1 MSDDVFQ
8 EFHDM
13 ERLTEADSPKDFCE
27 FDDPEEFEGAAYTG
41 FAQVYDEFMD
51 NIPYDEWVDYL
62 AGLLKEHDISDGIIA
77 ELGCGTGNVTG
88 RLAARGYD
96 MIGIDNSEEML
107 MIAREKAPVDGR
119 ILYLEQDMRAFELF
133 GTVRAF
139 VSICD
144 SMNYLLTDHDLVQVM
159 KLVNNYLDP
168 GGLFIFDLK
177 TVYNYQEI
185 LGTQVFAESRE
196 DNSYIWVNSYDPG
209 TRINQYD
216 LTLFVQEYED
226 EEDLFRRYEETHYQ
240 KAWILDEIMKAAD
253 EAGMRFIKAYHAFSR
268 ENPRPESERIYV
280 ILQEHGK

>member
-1 MSDDVFQ
+1 
-8 EFHDM
+8 M

-62 AGLLKEHDISDGIIA
+62 AGLLEDHGIHDGIIA
-77 ELGCGTGNVTG
+77 ELGCGTGSVTE
-88 RLAARGYD
+88 RLSARGYD

-107 MIAREKAPVDGR
+107 MIAREKAPVDSG
-119 ILYLEQDMRAFELF
+119 ILYLEQDMRSFELF
-133 GTVRAF
+133 GTVRAV

-177 TVYNYQEI
+177 TVFNYQEI
-185 LGTQVFAESRE
+185 LGTQVFAENRE
-196 DNSYIWVNSYDPG
+196 DNSYIWVNSYDPE

-240 KAWILDEIMKAAD
+240 KAWTLDEIMKAAD
-253 EAGMRFIKAYHAFSR
+253 EAGMRFLKAYHAFSR
-268 ENPRPESERIYV
+268 EDPRPESERIYV
-280 ILQEHGK
+280 ILQEQGK